1 MAESNDSEFHEKELN
16 RHCRV
21 CAGVVENTYTCTCH
35 EETNKTLLQNLN
47 IHPKVFC
54 LCCRHTAM
62 KATQYS
68 ECTASTL
75 KVFQW
80 TPHTE
85 LSSSCEVCCIFK
97 KQKKGGR
104 PKKERKNC
112 GRPLS
117 QHVVNR
123 ILLHTTHNYIVMES
137 VFSTESF
144 SFSAVNNCAT

>member
-21 CAGVVENTYTCTCH
+21 CAGVVENTYTYTCH
-35 EETNKTLLQNLN
+35 EETNKTLLQIFGIDVDKDQPNV
-47 IHPKVFC
+47 HPS
-54 LCCRHTAM
+54 RHTAT

-85 LSSSCEVCCIFK
+85 FSSSCEVCCFLK
-97 KQKKGGR
+97 NQKKGGR
-104 PKKERKNC
+104 PKEERKNR
-112 GRPLS
+112 GRPHS

-123 ILLHTTHNYIVMES
+123 ILLHATHI
-137 VFSTESF
+137 
-144 SFSAVNNCAT
+144 

>member
-21 CAGVVENTYTCTCH
+21 CAGVVENTYTYTCH
-35 EETNKTLLQNLN
+35 EETNKTLLQNFG
-47 IHPKVFC
+47 IDVYRQRSAKHTSKSIFC
-54 LCCRHTAM
+54 LCCRHIAT

-85 LSSSCEVCCIFK
+85 LGSSCEVCCFFK
-97 KQKKGGR
+97 KHKKGGR

-112 GRPLS
+112 GRPHS
-117 QHVVNR
+117 QHIVNR
-123 ILLHTTHNYIVMES
+123 ILLHATH
-137 VFSTESF
+137 T
-144 SFSAVNNCAT
+144 